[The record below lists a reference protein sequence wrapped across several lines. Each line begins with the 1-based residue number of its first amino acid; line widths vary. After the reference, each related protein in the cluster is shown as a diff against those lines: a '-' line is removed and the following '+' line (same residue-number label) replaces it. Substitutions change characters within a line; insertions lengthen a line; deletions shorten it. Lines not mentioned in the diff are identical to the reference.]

1 MYNLWFVAG
10 SIPLQNLRVGKLAV
24 SLGGVETIVEQAYTM
39 THGPYLMS
47 EAETKE
53 AGITP
58 GMLRIR

>member
-1 MYNLWFVAG
+1 M
-10 SIPLQNLRVGKLAV
+10 RVGKLAV
-24 SLGGVETIVEQAYTM
+24 SLGGVETIVEQAYAM

-47 EAETKE
+47 EEEIKA